1 MDIDSRGRLWILD
14 VPKSNEV
21 IPKILVYNTLTY
33 TELLSC
39 DLKNVL
45 KDNLNTIIIDPVVNA
60 FTGSRAYI
68 GYSNE
73 NEILVYSLKEHR
85 YWRLKF
91 ENENSPLNI
100 FASYFAVSKREPIL
114 YLSGKSDERLFS
126 VNLNILR
133 KLNGPPAIIEPA
145 FINVTYLGNKLGPS
159 SGLISDFK
167 GNIYYY
173 LIRDYAVVRWN
184 AKKSLQAENH
194 KILMQSAEKLPFVTQ
209 FFAGPQYSIWAV
221 TNNNTFINVTT
232 TNEFNL
238 FEKIIKI
245 GTGF

>member
-1 MDIDSRGRLWILD
+1 MFFLLGLIYCICFLNINANDINNKLYLSSVNYYRNRFFVCLPELIPTLYEIQWFSIYFPTTKLKPFANQNNLITCKRMDIDSRGRLWILD

-45 KDNLNTIIIDPVVNA
+45 KNNLNTIIIDPVVNA

-73 NEILVYSLKEHR
+73 NEILVYSLKDHR

-100 FASYFAVSKREPIL
+100 CASYFAVSKREPIL
-114 YLSGKSDERLFS
+114 YLSGKNDERLFS
-126 VNLNILR
+126 INLNILR
-133 KLNGPPAIIEPA
+133 KLNGPPAI
-145 FINVTYLGNKLGPS
+145 VG
-159 SGLISDFK
+159 D
-167 GNIYYY
+167 
-173 LIRDYAVVRWN
+173 VR
-184 AKKSLQAENH
+184 S
-194 KILMQSAEKLPFVTQ
+194 
-209 FFAGPQYSIWAV
+209 
-221 TNNNTFINVTT
+221 
-232 TNEFNL
+232 
-238 FEKIIKI
+238 
-245 GTGF
+245 